1 MKRKNILKF
10 VSLLGIGSFVML
22 AAASCTTPVNPTPN
36 PTPNPQPKPDSMP
49 NPDGGMMG
57 GNTNPGNGGGTDN
70 AAQQL
75 ADAKAALTTLL
86 NTESE
91 KVGLYSDYANIQDTL
106 VKAYTAAKEISDKS
120 DATLQ
125 EVNNAKTKLE
135 TAITNAANSKTS
147 FDEKN
152 PELIKAYYA
161 LKETLKNE
169 KSNLDSVM
177 AAEFAAIK
185 NNLDSLYQTAKTLV
199 EGTLQPKM
207 GNSPQVEAVT
217 QANQAIVNATQML
230 ETRKNNASTL
240 NTSFLKETLKSAS
253 LSAATGDNATTVQQQ
268 PGNYSFV
275 AYASDITSPNWNFAQ
290 RTVWTADNRAW
301 TSPLPNNS
309 QSSAPLT
316 DVSWIYTL
324 SGVGAK
330 YTLTFDY
337 YGPQTGYLY
346 FPYKLVKDADKNNI
360 GLQYKLNDGNFEQI
374 NFAPTQSAESEAT
387 EPARSTM
394 PQTAP
399 ENQTS
404 EENMTAASQLNP
416 TPTVSDINVA
426 KVTLSNLKFGSNT
439 IEFSVPMGQDNMNKI
454 APMIGNIYITS
465 SNDEANKKQI
475 YDSIFGNTS
484 SQTANQT
491 SVSVDLLKG
500 YSLATSWKT
509 YIRQFTGLTGNGVQT
524 SDPVYLIGLIGGSQ
538 NRILASTSGSMNN
551 PNSPNADN
559 ANRTFTIYVNA
570 PVSGDYHIS
579 GAYLQGS
586 NTARSLKFS
595 TGTSGSNNEVTVTGL
610 MQSNWT
616 TLGHF
621 DTKMTSTT
629 VSPTDTPM
637 NRTLTLNKGLNKI
650 VVSGVN
656 NGDTPFIGNLTFTLE
671 SNQTISEQV
680 DPSSATAE
688 KNI

>member
-22 AAASCTTPVNPTPN
+22 AAASCTQATTPTPN
-36 PTPNPQPKPDSMP
+36 PTPNPKPTPKPEPKPDPMP
-49 NPDGGMMG
+49 NPPSGGMNG
-57 GNTNPGNGGGTDN
+57 GDTNPGNSGGMDN
-70 AAQQL
+70 SAQQL
-75 ADAKAALTTLL
+75 AAAKTALTTLL
-86 NTESE
+86 NGQTE
-91 KVGLYSDYANIQDTL
+91 KVGLYNDYAKIKDDL

-125 EVNNAKTKLE
+125 EVNNAKTTLE
-135 TAITNAANSKTS
+135 TAINAAAKARTD
-147 FDEKN
+147 FDAAN
-152 PELIKAYYA
+152 GPLVTAYNA

-169 KSNLDSVM
+169 KFNLDLVM

-185 NNLDSLYQTAKTLV
+185 NNLDSLYQTAKTLI

-207 GNSPQVEAVT
+207 GNSPQVEAVS

-275 AYASDITSPNWNFAQ
+275 AYTSDITSSNWNFAQ
-290 RTVWTADNRAW
+290 RTVWTADNNLV

-309 QSSAPLT
+309 QNSAPLT

-324 SGVGAK
+324 SGTGAK

-374 NFAPTQSAESEAT
+374 NFAPAPT

-426 KVTLSNLKFGSNT
+426 KVTLSNLKFGSNA
-439 IEFSVPMGQDNMNKI
+439 IEFSVPTGEGEMSKV
-454 APMIGNIYITS
+454 APMIGNMYLTS
-465 SNDEANKKQI
+465 SDSDVNKKKI
-475 YDSIFGNTS
+475 YDDLFGNNS
-484 SQTANQT
+484 VKQDNQTAVT
-491 SVSVDLLKG
+491 VDLLKG
-500 YSLATSWKT
+500 YSLATSWRT
-509 YIRQFTGLTGNGVQT
+509 YIRQFTGLTGNGAQT
-524 SDPVYLIGLIGGSQ
+524 SDPVYLIGLIGGSG
-538 NRILASTSGSMNN
+538 NRRVASTQMNKKNN
-551 PNSPNADN
+551 PHVNNDP
-559 ANRTFTIYVNA
+559 RTFTIYVNA
-570 PVSGDYHIS
+570 PVSGNYHIS

-586 NTARSLKFS
+586 VKARSLKFS
-595 TGTSGSNNEVTVTGL
+595 TGDMAQNVVTVTNL
-610 MQSNWT
+610 KQDNWT

-629 VSPTDTPM
+629 DSSTDAPM
-637 NRTLTLNKGLNKI
+637 KKTLTLNEGLNKI
-650 VVSGVN
+650 ILSGVSN
-656 NGDTPFIGNLTFTLE
+656 QDTPFIGNLTFTLE
-671 SNQTISEQV
+671 SNQTTSEQV
-680 DPSSATAE
+680 EPSSATA
-688 KNI
+688 KIDI

>member
-1 MKRKNILKF
+1 
-10 VSLLGIGSFVML
+10 ML
-22 AAASCTTPVNPTPN
+22 AAASCTQATTPTPN
-36 PTPNPQPKPDSMP
+36 PTPNPEPKP
-49 NPDGGMMG
+49 NPPSGGMNG
-57 GNTNPGNGGGTDN
+57 GNTNPGNSGGMDN
-70 AAQQL
+70 SAQQL
-75 ADAKAALTTLL
+75 SAAKKALTNLL
-86 NTESE
+86 NAQTE
-91 KVGLYSDYANIQDTL
+91 KVGLYNDYANIQDTL

-125 EVNNAKTKLE
+125 EVNNAKTTLE
-135 TAITNAANSKTS
+135 TAITTAASSKTS

-152 PELIKAYYA
+152 PELIKAYNA

-169 KSNLDSVM
+169 KSNLDLVM
-177 AAEFAAIK
+177 DAEFAAIK
-185 NNLDSLYQTAKTLV
+185 NNLDSLYQTAKTFV

-217 QANQAIVNATQML
+217 QANQAIINATQML

-268 PGNYSFV
+268 PGDYSFV

-290 RTVWTADNRAW
+290 RTVWTADNNLV

-309 QSSAPLT
+309 QNSAPLT

-324 SGVGAK
+324 SGTGAK

-346 FPYKLVKDADKNNI
+346 FPYKLVKDDDKNNI

-374 NFAPTQSAESEAT
+374 NFAPTQPVESAST

-394 PQTAP
+394 LQTAS

-404 EENMTAASQLNP
+404 EENMTAGSQLNT

-439 IEFSVPMGQDNMNKI
+439 IEFSVSTGEGEMSKV
-454 APMIGNIYITS
+454 APMIGNMYLTS
-465 SNDEANKKQI
+465 SDSDVNKKKI
-475 YDSIFGNTS
+475 YDDLFGNNS
-484 SQTANQT
+484 VQQDNQTAVT
-491 SVSVDLLKG
+491 VDLLKG
-500 YSLATSWKT
+500 YSLATSWRT
-509 YIRQFTGLTGNGVQT
+509 YIRQFTGLTDNGRQI
-524 SDPVYLIGLIGGSQ
+524 SDPVYLIGLIGGSG
-538 NRILASTSGSMNN
+538 NRSVARTQMNIKN
-551 PNSPNADN
+551 IPHVNNDK
-559 ANRTFTIYVNA
+559 RTFTIYVNA
-570 PVSGDYHIS
+570 PTQGEYHIS

-586 NTARSLKFS
+586 NRARSLKFS
-595 TGTSGSNNEVTVTGL
+595 TGTSSSNNEVTVTNL
-610 MQSNWT
+610 KQDNWT

-629 VSPTDTPM
+629 VSGTDGQM
-637 NRTLTLNKGLNKI
+637 KKTLNLNKGLNKI
-650 VVSGVN
+650 ILSGVS

-671 SNQTISEQV
+671 SNQTTSEQV
-680 DPSSATAE
+680 EPSSATA
-688 KNI
+688 KINI

>member
-36 PTPNPQPKPDSMP
+36 PTPNPQPKPDLMP
-49 NPDGGMMG
+49 NPGGGMMG
-57 GNTNPGNGGGTDN
+57 GNTNPGNGGGVDN

-75 ADAKAALTTLL
+75 AEAKAALTTLL
-86 NTESE
+86 NTKSE

-125 EVNNAKTKLE
+125 EVNNAKTTLE
-135 TAITNAANSKTS
+135 TAITTAASSKTS

-152 PELIKAYYA
+152 PELIKAYNA

-169 KSNLDSVM
+169 KSNLDLVM
-177 AAEFAAIK
+177 DAEFAAIK
-185 NNLDSLYQTAKTLV
+185 NNLDSLYQTAKTFV

-207 GNSPQVEAVT
+207 GNSPQVEAVN

-230 ETRKNNASTL
+230 ETRKNNTSTL

-268 PGNYSFV
+268 PGDYSFV

-290 RTVWTADNRAW
+290 RTVWTADTKLV

-309 QSSAPLT
+309 QNSAPLT

-324 SGVGAK
+324 SGTGAK

-374 NFAPTQSAESEAT
+374 NFAPTQPVESAST

-394 PQTAP
+394 LQTAP

-426 KVTLSNLKFGSNT
+426 KATLSNLKFGSNT
-439 IEFSVPMGQDNMNKI
+439 IEFSVPSTNEEANTKV
-454 APMIGNIYITS
+454 APMIGNMYLTS
-465 SNDEANKKQI
+465 SDSDTNKNKI
-475 YDSIFGNTS
+475 YDDLFGNNS
-484 SQTANQT
+484 VQQDNQTAVT
-491 SVSVDLLKG
+491 VDLLKG
-500 YSLATSWKT
+500 YSLATSWRT
-509 YIRQFTGLTGNGVQT
+509 YIRQFTGLTDNVSQT

-538 NRILASTSGSMNN
+538 NRTVASTQMNKKNN
-551 PNSPNADN
+551 PHVNGDP
-559 ANRTFTIYVNA
+559 RTFTIYVNA
-570 PVSGDYHIS
+570 PVSGNYHIS

-586 NTARSLKFS
+586 VKARSLKFS
-595 TGTSGSNNEVTVTGL
+595 TGDMDQNVVTVTNL
-610 MQSNWT
+610 KQDNWT

-629 VSPTDTPM
+629 DSSTDAPM
-637 NRTLTLNKGLNKI
+637 KKTLTLNKGLNKI
-650 VVSGVN
+650 ILSGVSN
-656 NGDTPFIGNLTFTLE
+656 QDTPFIGNLTFTLE
-671 SNQTISEQV
+671 RNQTISEQV
-680 DPSSATAE
+680 EPSSATAE

>member
-1 MKRKNILKF
+1 N
-10 VSLLGIGSFVML
+10 
-22 AAASCTTPVNPTPN
+22 
-36 PTPNPQPKPDSMP
+36 Q
-49 NPDGGMMG
+49 
-57 GNTNPGNGGGTDN
+57 
-70 AAQQL
+70 
-75 ADAKAALTTLL
+75 
-86 NTESE
+86 
-91 KVGLYSDYANIQDTL
+91 
-106 VKAYTAAKEISDKS
+106 
-120 DATLQ
+120 
-125 EVNNAKTKLE
+125 AKTTLE
-135 TAITNAANSKTS
+135 TAINAAVKARTDFNAANGPLVT
-147 FDEKN
+147 
-152 PELIKAYYA
+152 AYND

-169 KSNLDSVM
+169 ESNLDLVM

-207 GNSPQVEAVT
+207 GNSPQVEVVS

-253 LSAATGDNATTVQQQ
+253 LSAATGDGTTTIQQQ

-275 AYASDITSPNWNFAQ
+275 AYASDIASPNWNFAQ

-309 QSSAPLT
+309 QNSAPLT

-324 SGVGAK
+324 SGAGAK

-337 YGPQTGYLY
+337 YGTQTGYLY
-346 FPYKLVKDADKNNI
+346 FPYKLVKNADKNNI
-360 GLQYKLNDGNFEQI
+360 GLQYKLNQADPVAIQFSEAAATASAPAETDG
-374 NFAPTQSAESEAT
+374 TQESAETTTANE
-387 EPARSTM
+387 EVNPM
-394 PQTAP
+394 PSVNT
-399 ENQTS
+399 
-404 EENMTAASQLNP
+404 
-416 TPTVSDINVA
+416 INVA
-426 KVTLSNLKFGSNT
+426 KVTLTNLKYGSNT
-439 IEFSVPMGQDNMNKI
+439 IEFSVPMDQDNMNKV
-454 APMIGNIYITS
+454 APMMGNIYITS

-484 SQTANQT
+484 VQTASQT

-500 YSLATSWKT
+500 YSLATSWRT
-509 YIRQFTGLTGNGVQT
+509 YIRQFTGLTDNDAQI

-538 NRILASTSGSMNN
+538 NRILASVRNPMNTL
-551 PNSPNADN
+551 NSPNVDN

-570 PVSGDYHIS
+570 PVNGNYHIS

-621 DTKMTSTT
+621 DTSKTT
-629 VSPTDTPM
+629 
-637 NRTLTLNKGLNKI
+637 
-650 VVSGVN
+650 
-656 NGDTPFIGNLTFTLE
+656 
-671 SNQTISEQV
+671 
-680 DPSSATAE
+680 
-688 KNI
+688 

>member
-22 AAASCTTPVNPTPN
+22 AAASCTQATTPTPN
-36 PTPNPQPKPDSMP
+36 PTPNPKPTPKPDPMP
-49 NPDGGMMG
+49 NPPSGGMNG
-57 GNTNPGNGGGTDN
+57 GDTNPGNSGGMDN
-70 AAQQL
+70 SAQQL
-75 ADAKAALTTLL
+75 AAAKTALTTLL
-86 NTESE
+86 NGQTE
-91 KVGLYSDYANIQDTL
+91 KVGLYNDYAKIKDDL

-125 EVNNAKTKLE
+125 EVNNAKTTLE
-135 TAITNAANSKTS
+135 TAINAAAKARTD
-147 FDEKN
+147 FDAAN
-152 PELIKAYYA
+152 GPLVTAYNA

-169 KSNLDSVM
+169 KFNLDLVM

-185 NNLDSLYQTAKTLV
+185 NNLDSLYQTAKTLI

-207 GNSPQVEAVT
+207 GNSPQVEAVS

-275 AYASDITSPNWNFAQ
+275 AYTSDITSSNWNFAQ
-290 RTVWTADNRAW
+290 RTVWTADNNLV

-309 QSSAPLT
+309 QNSAPLT

-324 SGVGAK
+324 SGTGAK

-374 NFAPTQSAESEAT
+374 NFAPAPT

-426 KVTLSNLKFGSNT
+426 KVTLSNLKFGSNA
-439 IEFSVPMGQDNMNKI
+439 IEFSVPTGEGEMSKV
-454 APMIGNIYITS
+454 APMIGNMYLTS
-465 SNDEANKKQI
+465 SDSDVNKNKI
-475 YDSIFGNTS
+475 YDDLFGNNS
-484 SQTANQT
+484 VQQDNQTAVT
-491 SVSVDLLKG
+491 VDLLKG
-500 YSLATSWKT
+500 YSLATSWRT
-509 YIRQFTGLTGNGVQT
+509 YIRQFTGLTGNGAQT
-524 SDPVYLIGLIGGSQ
+524 SDPVYLIGLIGGSG
-538 NRILASTSGSMNN
+538 NRAVASAQMNKKNN
-551 PNSPNADN
+551 PHVNGDT
-559 ANRTFTIYVNA
+559 RTFTIHVNA
-570 PVSGDYHIS
+570 PVNGNYHIS

-586 NTARSLKFS
+586 TSARSLKFS
-595 TGTSGSNNEVTVTGL
+595 TGTSNSNNEVTVTNL
-610 MQSNWT
+610 KQNNWT

-621 DTKMTSTT
+621 DTKMTTSTT
-629 VSPTDTPM
+629 VSGTGTPM
-637 NRTLTLNKGLNKI
+637 KRTLTLNEGLNKI
-650 VVSGVN
+650 ILSGVN

-671 SNQTISEQV
+671 SNQTTGE
-680 DPSSATAE
+680 
-688 KNI
+688 

>member
-1 MKRKNILKF
+1 
-10 VSLLGIGSFVML
+10 
-22 AAASCTTPVNPTPN
+22 
-36 PTPNPQPKPDSMP
+36 
-49 NPDGGMMG
+49 
-57 GNTNPGNGGGTDN
+57 
-70 AAQQL
+70 
-75 ADAKAALTTLL
+75 
-86 NTESE
+86 
-91 KVGLYSDYANIQDTL
+91 L

-125 EVNNAKTKLE
+125 EVNNAKTTLE
-135 TAITNAANSKTS
+135 TAITTAASSKTS

-152 PELIKAYYA
+152 PELIKAYNA

-169 KSNLDSVM
+169 KSNLDLVM
-177 AAEFAAIK
+177 TAEFAAIK

-207 GNSPQVEAVT
+207 GNSPQVEAVSQT
-217 QANQAIVNATQML
+217 NQAIVNATQML

-253 LSAATGDNATTVQQQ
+253 LSAATGDGAATVQQQ

-275 AYASDITSPNWNFAQ
+275 AYASDITSSNWNFAQ

-309 QSSAPLT
+309 QNSAPLT

-324 SGVGAK
+324 SGTGAK

-374 NFAPTQSAESEAT
+374 NFAPTQPVESAST

-394 PQTAP
+394 LQTEP

-404 EENMTAASQLNP
+404 GENMTAASQLNP

-439 IEFSVPMGQDNMNKI
+439 IEFSVPMGQDDMNKV

-465 SNDEANKKQI
+465 SNDEVNKKQI

-524 SDPVYLIGLIGGSQ
+524 SDPVYLIGLIGGSK

-551 PNSPNADN
+551 PNSPNVDN

-570 PVSGDYHIS
+570 PVKGNYHIS

-621 DTKMTSTT
+621 DTKMISTT
-629 VSPTDTPM
+629 VSGTGTPM
-637 NRTLTLNKGLNKI
+637 KRTLTLNQGLNKI

-671 SNQTISEQV
+671 SNQTISE
-680 DPSSATAE
+680 
-688 KNI
+688 

>member
-36 PTPNPQPKPDSMP
+36 PTPTPNPEPKPTPNPEPKPDPMP
-49 NPDGGMMG
+49 NPPSGGMNG
-57 GNTNPGNGGGTDN
+57 GDTNPGNGGGTDN

-75 ADAKAALTTLL
+75 AAARTALTTLIDSRTQ
-86 NTESE
+86 NTE
-91 KVGLYSDYANIQDTL
+91 LYVDYAKIQDTL
-106 VKAYTAAKEISDKS
+106 VKAYDAAKAVLDNTASTTQNIN
-120 DATLQ
+120 Q
-125 EVNNAKTKLE
+125 AKTTLE
-135 TAITNAANSKTS
+135 TAINAAAKAKTDFNAANGPLVT
-147 FDEKN
+147 
-152 PELIKAYYA
+152 AYNA

-169 KSNLDSVM
+169 KSNLDLVM
-177 AAEFAAIK
+177 AAEFSAIK
-185 NNLDSLYQTAKTLV
+185 NNLDSLYQTAKTFV

-217 QANQAIVNATQML
+217 QANQAIVDATQML

-268 PGNYSFV
+268 PGDYSFV

-290 RTVWTADNRAW
+290 RTVWTADTKLV

-309 QSSAPLT
+309 QNSAPLT

-324 SGVGAK
+324 SGTGAK

-374 NFAPTQSAESEAT
+374 NFAPAPT

-439 IEFSVPMGQDNMNKI
+439 IEFSVPTGEGEMSKV
-454 APMIGNIYITS
+454 APMIRNMYLTS
-465 SNDEANKKQI
+465 SDSDVNKNKI
-475 YDSIFGNTS
+475 YDDLFGNNS
-484 SQTANQT
+484 VQQDNQTAVT
-491 SVSVDLLKG
+491 VDLLKG
-500 YSLATSWKT
+500 YSLATSWRT
-509 YIRQFTGLTGNGVQT
+509 YIRQFTGLTGNGAQT
-524 SDPVYLIGLIGGSQ
+524 SDPVYLIGLIGGSG
-538 NRILASTSGSMNN
+538 NRAVASAQMNKKNN
-551 PNSPNADN
+551 PHVNGDT
-559 ANRTFTIYVNA
+559 RTFTIHVNA
-570 PVSGDYHIS
+570 PVNGNYHIS

-586 NTARSLKFS
+586 TSARSLKFS
-595 TGTSGSNNEVTVTGL
+595 TGTSNSNNEVTVTNL
-610 MQSNWT
+610 KQNNWT

-621 DTKMTSTT
+621 DTKMTTSTT
-629 VSPTDTPM
+629 VSGTGTPM
-637 NRTLTLNKGLNKI
+637 KRTLTLNEGLNKI
-650 VVSGVN
+650 ILSGVN

-671 SNQTISEQV
+671 SNQTTGE
-680 DPSSATAE
+680 
-688 KNI
+688 

>member
-10 VSLLGIGSFVML
+10 VSLLGVGSFVML
-22 AAASCTTPVNPTPN
+22 AAASCTSATTPTPN
-36 PTPNPQPKPDSMP
+36 PDPNPNPEPKPDPMP
-49 NPDGGMMG
+49 KPPSGGMNG
-57 GNTNPGNGGGTDN
+57 GDTNPGNGGGMDN
-70 AAQQL
+70 SAQQL
-75 ADAKAALTTLL
+75 AAAKTALTTLL
-86 NTESE
+86 NTKSE
-91 KVGLYSDYANIQDTL
+91 KVGLYSDYAKIKDDL
-106 VKAYTAAKEISDKS
+106 VKAYIAAKEISDKS
-120 DATLQ
+120 DVTLQ
-125 EVNNAKTKLE
+125 EVYNAKTTLE
-135 TAITNAANSKTS
+135 TAITTAVSSKTS

-152 PELIKAYYA
+152 PELIKAYNA
-161 LKETLKNE
+161 LKQTITSEEMSLNQLMDVNFETIKNHI
-169 KSNLDSVM
+169 SNLYKEGKDIIT
-177 AAEFAAIK
+177 AT
-185 NNLDSLYQTAKTLV
+185 LDPAT
-199 EGTLQPKM
+199 
-207 GNSPQVEAVT
+207 GNVPQVTVV
-217 QANQAIVNATQML
+217 NQTNEAIVNATSKL
-230 ETRKNNASTL
+230 DDWKNNATNLATRFVKQTL
-240 NTSFLKETLKSAS
+240 NNANLVNET
-253 LSAATGDNATTVQQQ
+253 NNQQQ

-309 QSSAPLT
+309 QNSAPLT
-316 DVSWIYTL
+316 DVSWIYSLTPTD
-324 SGVGAK
+324 AK
-330 YTLTFDY
+330 YTLTFNY
-337 YGPQTGYLY
+337 YGPDTAYLY

-374 NFAPTQSAESEAT
+374 NFAPTQPVESASA

-394 PQTAP
+394 LQTAS

-404 EENMTAASQLNP
+404 EENMTAASQLNT

-439 IEFSVPMGQDNMNKI
+439 IEFSVPMGQDDMNKV

-484 SQTANQT
+484 SQTANHT

-559 ANRTFTIYVNA
+559 ANRTFIIYVNA
-570 PVSGDYHIS
+570 PVNGNYHIS

-586 NTARSLKFS
+586 TPARSLKFS
-595 TGTSGSNNEVTVTGL
+595 TGRSSSNNEVTVTNL
-610 MQSNWT
+610 KQNNWT

-621 DTKMTSTT
+621 DTKMTTSTT
-629 VSPTDTPM
+629 VSGTGTPM
-637 NRTLTLNKGLNKI
+637 KRTLTLNEGLNKI
-650 VVSGVN
+650 ILSGVN

-671 SNQTISEQV
+671 SSQTTGE
-680 DPSSATAE
+680 
-688 KNI
+688 

>member
-22 AAASCTTPVNPTPN
+22 AAASCTQATTPTPN
-36 PTPNPQPKPDSMP
+36 PTPNPEPKP
-49 NPDGGMMG
+49 NPPSGGMNG
-57 GNTNPGNGGGTDN
+57 GNTNPGNSGGMDN
-70 AAQQL
+70 SAQQL
-75 ADAKAALTTLL
+75 SAAKKALTNLL
-86 NTESE
+86 NAQTE
-91 KVGLYSDYANIQDTL
+91 KVGLYNDYANIQDTL

-125 EVNNAKTKLE
+125 EVNNAKTTLE
-135 TAITNAANSKTS
+135 TAITTAASSKTS

-152 PELIKAYYA
+152 PELIKAYNA

-169 KSNLDSVM
+169 KSNLDLVM
-177 AAEFAAIK
+177 DAEFAAIK
-185 NNLDSLYQTAKTLV
+185 NNLDSLYQTAKTFV

-217 QANQAIVNATQML
+217 QANQAIINATQML

-268 PGNYSFV
+268 PGDYSFV

-290 RTVWTADNRAW
+290 RTVWTADNNLV

-309 QSSAPLT
+309 QNSAPLT

-324 SGVGAK
+324 SGTGAK

-346 FPYKLVKDADKNNI
+346 FPYKLVKDDDKNNI

-374 NFAPTQSAESEAT
+374 NFAPTQPVESAST

-394 PQTAP
+394 LQTAS

-404 EENMTAASQLNP
+404 EENMTAGSQLNT

-439 IEFSVPMGQDNMNKI
+439 IEFSVSTGEGEMSKV
-454 APMIGNIYITS
+454 APMIGNMYLTS
-465 SNDEANKKQI
+465 SDSDVNKKKI
-475 YDSIFGNTS
+475 YDDLFGNNS
-484 SQTANQT
+484 VQQDNQTAVT
-491 SVSVDLLKG
+491 VDLLKG
-500 YSLATSWKT
+500 YSLATSWRT
-509 YIRQFTGLTGNGVQT
+509 YIRQFTGLTDNGRQI
-524 SDPVYLIGLIGGSQ
+524 SDPVYLIGLIGGSG
-538 NRILASTSGSMNN
+538 NRSVARTQMNIKN
-551 PNSPNADN
+551 IPHVNNDK
-559 ANRTFTIYVNA
+559 RTFTIYVNA
-570 PVSGDYHIS
+570 PTQGEYHIS

-586 NTARSLKFS
+586 NRARSLKFS
-595 TGTSGSNNEVTVTGL
+595 TGTSSSNNEVTVTNL
-610 MQSNWT
+610 KQDNWT

-629 VSPTDTPM
+629 VSGTDGQM
-637 NRTLTLNKGLNKI
+637 KKTLNLNKGLNKI
-650 VVSGVN
+650 ILSGVS

-671 SNQTISEQV
+671 SNQTTSEQV
-680 DPSSATAE
+680 EPSSATA
-688 KNI
+688 KINI

>member
-1 MKRKNILKF
+1 
-10 VSLLGIGSFVML
+10 
-22 AAASCTTPVNPTPN
+22 
-36 PTPNPQPKPDSMP
+36 
-49 NPDGGMMG
+49 
-57 GNTNPGNGGGTDN
+57 
-70 AAQQL
+70 
-75 ADAKAALTTLL
+75 
-86 NTESE
+86 
-91 KVGLYSDYANIQDTL
+91 
-106 VKAYTAAKEISDKS
+106 
-120 DATLQ
+120 Q
-125 EVNNAKTKLE
+125 EVNNAKTTLE
-135 TAITNAANSKTS
+135 TAINAAAKARTD
-147 FDEKN
+147 FDAAN
-152 PELIKAYYA
+152 GPLVTAYNA

-169 KSNLDSVM
+169 KFNLDLVM

-185 NNLDSLYQTAKTLV
+185 NNLDSLYQTAKTLI

-207 GNSPQVEAVT
+207 GNSPQVEAVS

-275 AYASDITSPNWNFAQ
+275 AYTSDITSSNWNFAQ
-290 RTVWTADNRAW
+290 RTVWTADNNLV

-309 QSSAPLT
+309 QNSAPLT

-324 SGVGAK
+324 SGTGAK

-374 NFAPTQSAESEAT
+374 NFAPAPT

-426 KVTLSNLKFGSNT
+426 KVTLSNLKFGSNA
-439 IEFSVPMGQDNMNKI
+439 IEFSVPTGEGEMSKV
-454 APMIGNIYITS
+454 APMIGNMYLTS
-465 SNDEANKKQI
+465 SDSDVNKNKI
-475 YDSIFGNTS
+475 YDDLFGNNS
-484 SQTANQT
+484 VQQDNQTAVT
-491 SVSVDLLKG
+491 VDLLKG
-500 YSLATSWKT
+500 YSLATSWRT
-509 YIRQFTGLTGNGVQT
+509 YIRQFTGLTGNGAQT
-524 SDPVYLIGLIGGSQ
+524 SDPVYLIGLIGGSG
-538 NRILASTSGSMNN
+538 NRAVASAQMNKKNN
-551 PNSPNADN
+551 PHVNGDT
-559 ANRTFTIYVNA
+559 RTFTIHVNA
-570 PVSGDYHIS
+570 PVNGNYHIS

-586 NTARSLKFS
+586 TSARSLKFS
-595 TGTSGSNNEVTVTGL
+595 TGTSNSNNEVTVTNL
-610 MQSNWT
+610 KQNNWT

-621 DTKMTSTT
+621 DTKMTTSTT
-629 VSPTDTPM
+629 VSGTGTPM
-637 NRTLTLNKGLNKI
+637 KRTLTLNEGLNKI
-650 VVSGVN
+650 ILSGVN

-671 SNQTISEQV
+671 SNQTTGE
-680 DPSSATAE
+680 
-688 KNI
+688 